1 MKSHMWWVADRSTNP
16 ISAPGGKGSSLP
28 AALLLSSLNPRR
40 ASLAACQRNR
50 RTGNRPSNPH
60 NQFDACGSFC
70 LLLLTG
76 VPFHLPA
83 LTSRHFQIAIV
94 GLAGGL
100 LLLAV
105 IAWLRRRAMLK
116 DYQEIAD
123 DVRVISKSLKGKIY
137 RKRDD
142 LRLKGRYHRWP
153 VFIKFSNSL
162 QAPGLHIRIPVP
174 TQLTLFLIPR
184 KLQEKN
190 SLGKTVVP
198 TSDPMFDSRFATR
211 SDQPVQARMLISS
224 ESVQNHLQRL
234 CCSPSTCVSMT
245 SGKLELTEPLIPEAD
260 LEDHVLNH
268 VKSMVKIGA
277 EALKMPGAD
286 RSLIKAGDAKPHRLV
301 WITVTIAI
309 LVLVGLFFVNRAIQ
323 PQTAKAVLVPAG
335 ILPGDA
341 GLITGVDH
349 WRLAEAQDFDPR
361 GVTWLQSKGKE
372 VTGHLFGRFAGEG
385 FAEESAYVL
394 VSDDRRQPSQVRIIL
409 IIGQTVRFD
418 KVYPSI
424 AVMTRVQ
431 KTNLET
437 IPWQGTPP
445 FAPSDGDGLLIV
457 SNYDDPKSASII
469 YIYKKH
475 VLTSGTPVDFHA
487 IPMS

>member
-16 ISAPGGKGSSLP
+16 ISAPGGKGCSLP
-28 AALLLSSLNPRR
+28 AALLLSLLPGR
-40 ASLAACQRNR
+40 LAACNR
-50 RTGNRPSNPH
+50 KHRTGNQVPDSH
-60 NQFDACGSFC
+60 NQFIFRGSFC
-70 LLLLTG
+70 LLALAG
-76 VPFHLPA
+76 VPFQIPTV
-83 LTSRHFQIAIV
+83 TSRQFQIAIV
-94 GLAGGL
+94 GLAGAL

-137 RKRDD
+137 RKSGD

-153 VFIKFSNSL
+153 VFVKFSNSL

-174 TQLTLFLIPR
+174 TRLTLFLIPR

-190 SLGKTVVP
+190 RLGKTVVP

-234 CCSPSTCVSMT
+234 CCSPSTLVSMA

-309 LVLVGLFFVNRAIQ
+309 LVLVGLFFANRAIQ
-323 PQTAKAVLVPAG
+323 PPSAKAVMIPAG
-335 ILPGDA
+335 ILPNDA
-341 GLITGVDH
+341 GLITSVDH

-385 FAEESAYVL
+385 FAEESAYAL
-394 VSDDRRQPSQVRIIL
+394 ISDDRRQPSQVRIIL

-418 KVYPSI
+418 KIYPSI

-437 IPWQGTPP
+437 TPWQGTPP
-445 FAPSDGDGLLIV
+445 FTPPDGDGLLIV
-457 SNYDDPKSASII
+457 PNYDDPKSASII
-469 YIYKKH
+469 YLYKKH

-487 IPMS
+487 LPVS